1 MYYKLDG
8 HKVVECEDIME
19 WAKWFDTNKPV
30 AQEEK
35 NGIKVSTVFN
45 GLRLIGLDH
54 NLGHGIKPLLFETM
68 ILGGREDGYQDRYS
82 TWEEA
87 EEGHK
92 KACILAW
99 ENEK

>member
-8 HKVVECEDIME
+8 HEVVKCEDVME
-19 WAKWFDTNKPV
+19 WAKFFEIPEHHIV
-30 AQEEK
+30 AQRARS
-35 NGIKVSTVFN
+35 GIKVSTIF
-45 GLRLIGLDH
+45 IGLDH
-54 NLGHGIKPLLFETM
+54 SYGYETKPIVFKTM
-68 ILGGREDGYQDRYS
+68 IFGGREDGYQDRYS

-87 EEGHK
+87 EGGHK